1 MFWRSLLGDDMKLAK
16 KMRLFFYPAVLLP
29 FLLILLLSVLIFHG
43 YLSMAYDVDV
53 TGNEFFEF
61 LNPLSLQ
68 NELVQESYESMVEMA
83 ERMPD
88 QFSDRTYLKQMDQ
101 KLDSIDSWLLV
112 KLGDQVI
119 YWEGNK
125 EYSEIEE
132 FLPSYHENNRNI
144 HTGIYVS
151 EPEDFLIRQVNF
163 KMNDGSTGSAYILS
177 DLDAAMKYYRN
188 MIFGVVFIVIVVLMF
203 TNLVISRFIKREFIE
218 PLQILDDGIEQIKC
232 GNLEKNVPIVREDEI
247 GEVAR
252 SFNEMRDKV
261 KLSIDERL
269 RYEEENRILISN
281 ISHDLKTPITA
292 IKGYVE
298 GIMDGVATTPEMMD
312 RYIKTIYTKAEALDG
327 MINELSIYSKIDSNT
342 IPYNFAKLNLD
353 SFFRDCIDELTMDLE
368 RQNMEIA
375 YFNYCPKE
383 LNVVADPEQ
392 LKRVI
397 TNIIMNAVKYND
409 KAKGRINIRIRDDEQ
424 KVRVEIEDNGMG
436 IEEKDLPNIFDRLF
450 RADASRNSRLGGT
463 GLGLAIAKKIVEEHG
478 GEIWAKSRK
487 NTGTIIIFTLEVDEE
502 E

>member
-151 EPEDFLIRQVNF
+151 
-163 KMNDGSTGSAYILS
+163 
-177 DLDAAMKYYRN
+177 
-188 MIFGVVFIVIVVLMF
+188 
-203 TNLVISRFIKREFIE
+203 
-218 PLQILDDGIEQIKC
+218 
-232 GNLEKNVPIVREDEI
+232 
-247 GEVAR
+247 
-252 SFNEMRDKV
+252 
-261 KLSIDERL
+261 
-269 RYEEENRILISN
+269 
-281 ISHDLKTPITA
+281 
-292 IKGYVE
+292 
-298 GIMDGVATTPEMMD
+298 
-312 RYIKTIYTKAEALDG
+312 
-327 MINELSIYSKIDSNT
+327 
-342 IPYNFAKLNLD
+342 
-353 SFFRDCIDELTMDLE
+353 
-368 RQNMEIA
+368 
-375 YFNYCPKE
+375 
-383 LNVVADPEQ
+383 
-392 LKRVI
+392 
-397 TNIIMNAVKYND
+397 
-409 KAKGRINIRIRDDEQ
+409 
-424 KVRVEIEDNGMG
+424 
-436 IEEKDLPNIFDRLF
+436 
-450 RADASRNSRLGGT
+450 
-463 GLGLAIAKKIVEEHG
+463 
-478 GEIWAKSRK
+478 
-487 NTGTIIIFTLEVDEE
+487 
-502 E
+502 